1 MMKLELFFMNIIQSL
16 RNGYFLALITP
27 MKTHAR
33 TKYFA
38 KIREKIRTFSSKYQ
52 TFIDLVDFNVRVNK
66 FCAFY
71 KINLIKEP
79 TYLNL
84 LVYLLSTSLTSL
96 RPATTSYLII

>member
-1 MMKLELFFMNIIQSL
+1 MKLGLFFMNIIQSL

-33 TKYFA
+33 TKYFT
-38 KIREKIRTFSSKYQ
+38 KIWEKIRTFSSKYQ

-66 FCAFY
+66 FCALY
-71 KINLIKEP
+71 NLINLIKEP

-84 LVYLLSTSLTSL
+84 LVYLLSTLLTCL
-96 RPATTSYLII
+96 RPVTTSYIII